1 MADYKSKKAGNR
13 SARRPFIYTGRVTS
27 LRTTPCRHRAEDKL
41 LRLLEIRLGVEGVGV
56 DAYLVARTPA
66 AWKASECLVEDHLW
80 RSSRARGGATVH
92 VYIGHR
98 STPGYTI
105 DRADDT
111 NGPRRVVH
119 PDRHTVLATNPRRVS
134 PTIAFS
140 ALFFS
145 ASSPDLLL
153 LLLLPRRYPLSLLDF
168 SRRTAWR
175 LTNRAKSSI
184 VRRRFLAAGEG
195 GADTV
200 RGWGRRRKKGVARAE
215 NRNHRGNVENTRGSR
230 VAVRKHHRQLGSRGP
245 FQPVFLA
252 NGRGMEGSN
261 GGRSFQASV

>member
-41 LRLLEIRLGVEGVGV
+41 LRPLEIRLGVEGVGV

-119 PDRHTVLATNPRRVS
+119 PDRHGSRHESTPRFANHR
-134 PTIAFS
+134 FLR
-140 ALFFS
+140 ALLLRFFS
-145 ASSPDLLL
+145 RSSSSSSSSQKISSLS
-153 LLLLPRRYPLSLLDF
+153 LSLLDF

-200 RGWGRRRKKGVARAE
+200 RGGRRRRMGERAE
-215 NRNHRGNVENTRGSR
+215 ERGGTS
-230 VAVRKHHRQLGSRGP
+230 
-245 FQPVFLA
+245 
-252 NGRGMEGSN
+252 
-261 GGRSFQASV
+261 

>member
-41 LRLLEIRLGVEGVGV
+41 LRPLEIRLGVEGVGV

-119 PDRHTVLATNPRRVS
+119 PDRHGSRHESTPRFIKHR
-134 PTIAFS
+134 FLR
-140 ALFFS
+140 ALLLRFFS
-145 ASSPDLLL
+145 RSSSSSSSSQKISS
-153 LLLLPRRYPLSLLDF
+153 LS
-168 SRRTAWR
+168 S
-175 LTNRAKSSI
+175 
-184 VRRRFLAAGEG
+184 RFLASHGVAFDESREIVHRTTTLSRRRRRWSGYRPRRKEEEDGGEG
-195 GADTV
+195 GRKGWHELKIEIIEVTSKTREA
-200 RGWGRRRKKGVARAE
+200 RG
-215 NRNHRGNVENTRGSR
+215 
-230 VAVRKHHRQLGSRGP
+230 
-245 FQPVFLA
+245 
-252 NGRGMEGSN
+252 
-261 GGRSFQASV
+261 

>member
-153 LLLLPRRYPLSLLDF
+153 LLLLLPRRYPLSLSLF
-168 SRRTAWR
+168 S
-175 LTNRAKSSI
+175 I
-184 VRRRFLAAGEG
+184 
-195 GADTV
+195 
-200 RGWGRRRKKGVARAE
+200 
-215 NRNHRGNVENTRGSR
+215 SR
-230 VAVRKHHRQLGSRGP
+230 VARRG
-245 FQPVFLA
+245 V
-252 NGRGMEGSN
+252 
-261 GGRSFQASV
+261 